1 MSQILSDEAVILYD
15 PIQTT
20 FDVHVIGGS
29 ITQQQDMFTGQ
40 YDPDRSRF
48 PIMLVPSLLVTDPN
62 TGRKGVEDIDLCLVN
77 WYLVAANGTETEIT
91 STDTINDDYAIDGKS
106 LVIHANIA
114 AGQVLSV
121 AVQVQYPNASLGNNM
136 KFRRKFTLSTS
147 AMASFDPMLSLDIP
161 NLATV
166 NPFHLGDAVTRTIT
180 ASFFAGKQDIST
192 HAKVVYVWEIWGG
205 SAYRAI
211 TAEDV
216 EVDSVS
222 TRSVV
227 IGGVATTVQY
237 RTIVLRLECIKQ
249 LKIRCTAYHADID
262 AAQFRQSAV
271 FTVDRKMYGA
281 RPMIKVTK
289 GKHVKGDTLES
300 EAEFSLA
307 VNSNLINNPM
317 DFFCVRWKF
326 FRLSGTSRQNEVD
339 LGWGQSAKA
348 TRAMIGTDKT
358 KKPTFEGQA
367 YSLGEFALLE
377 DDNGDIIEDDDST
390 DLVIGQYLEDK
401 TYS

>member
-1 MSQILSDEAVILYD
+1 MSQILSDEAVILYE

-20 FDVHVIGGS
+20 FDVLVRGGS
-29 ITQQQDMFTGQ
+29 LTQQQDMITGQ

-48 PIMLVPSLLVTDPN
+48 PILLEPTLLVTDPN
-62 TGRKGVEDIDLCLVN
+62 TGRKGVEDIGLCLVN

-91 STDTINDDYAIDGKS
+91 STDTVNDDYAIVGKG
-106 LVIHANIA
+106 LLIQANIA
-114 AGQVLSV
+114 AGQVQSV
-121 AVQVQYPNASLGNNM
+121 AIQVQYPNASLGNNM

-147 AMASFDPMLSLDIP
+147 AMASFDPMLTLDVP
-161 NLATV
+161 NLVTV
-166 NPFHLGDAVTRTIT
+166 NPFHMGDTVTRTVT
-180 ASFFAGKQDIST
+180 ASFLAGKQDIST
-192 HAKVVYVWEIWGG
+192 HAKMVYVWEILDG
-205 SAYRAI
+205 SNYRAI

-222 TRSVV
+222 SRSVV

-249 LKIRCTAYHADID
+249 CKIRCTAYHADID
-262 AAQFRQSAV
+262 DAQFRQSV
-271 FTVDRKMYGA
+271 TFTVDRKLYGA

-307 VNSNLINNPM
+307 VNSNLVDNPM

-326 FRLSGTSRQNEVD
+326 FRLAGTSRQNEVD
-339 LGWGQSAKA
+339 MGWGPSAVA

-377 DDNGDIIEDDDST
+377 DENGDIIEDDDST

-401 TYS
+401 SYS

>member
-1 MSQILSDEAVILYD
+1 MSQILSDEAVILYE

-91 STDTINDDYAIDGKS
+91 STDAINDDYAIDGKS

-114 AGQVLSV
+114 AGQVQSV

-166 NPFHLGDAVTRTIT
+166 NPLHLGDAVTRTVT

-262 AAQFRQSAV
+262 AA
-271 FTVDRKMYGA
+271 
-281 RPMIKVTK
+281 
-289 GKHVKGDTLES
+289 
-300 EAEFSLA
+300 
-307 VNSNLINNPM
+307 
-317 DFFCVRWKF
+317 
-326 FRLSGTSRQNEVD
+326 
-339 LGWGQSAKA
+339 
-348 TRAMIGTDKT
+348 
-358 KKPTFEGQA
+358 
-367 YSLGEFALLE
+367 
-377 DDNGDIIEDDDST
+377 
-390 DLVIGQYLEDK
+390 
-401 TYS
+401 